1 MSVSLAVREHPR
13 LTPKVAPEREQ
24 AEFAGLT
31 ALLNCYIREFAR
43 PAGRI
48 SLVRQGNIPL
58 SLASRMVSG
67 EVVLLELA
75 GSDGTLLA
83 IRATRWSLLGRGDFT
98 GTPFIKQFGRS
109 WRAIRCSEA
118 MAFLV
123 NDMVHQTGQLPD
135 LELMDQI
142 ENSVQVASLFLQHL
156 PENTGQHG
164 YIRSEESLLWGHPM
178 HPSPKSRQGLTPQA
192 LLACS
197 PEVSAR
203 FPLFWFRIHPSL
215 LQVRGSAPITAML
228 EQLNGDHCYP
238 CHPWE
243 VSHITE
249 SALYAR
255 ALNAGLI
262 TPLGLIGPTFSATSS
277 VRTLYRADLP
287 YYLKCS
293 IHVRLTNCVRKNA
306 WYELESAV
314 ALNELLESHFA
325 RLEAQTPGFHIMRE
339 PGASSLDF
347 TVLAQAGETDEVRH
361 LQECFG
367 ILYREN
373 LGDEQPWLAAA
384 LFALDRHGNS
394 PLQVVIQQLSAAQ
407 TIPLQQASL
416 LWLERYLALLLPGV
430 LEAFFSEGL
439 VFEPHLQ
446 NVLLAMENHLPTA
459 VWVRDL
465 EGTKL
470 TSEHWAASDLAMM
483 SERARQS
490 VWYSREQGW
499 RRVAYCLLINHLS
512 EVLFRLADGDR
523 QLEQVLWDLLAG
535 QLARWQLQPE
545 IADILSGGA
554 IPSKNNLKTRLLQKA
569 DKHADYTMMQHPMR
583 SAQ

>member
-1 MSVSLAVREHPR
+1 MSVSLAVRKHPL
-13 LTPKVAPEREQ
+13 LTPKVSPEREQ

-43 PAGRI
+43 PAGSI

-67 EVVLLELA
+67 EVVLLEFGGA
-75 GSDGTLLA
+75 EGTLLA
-83 IRATRWSLLGRGDFT
+83 IRAQRWSLLGRGDFI
-98 GTPFIKQFGRS
+98 GTPFVKQFGRP
-109 WRAIRCSEA
+109 WRAVRCSEA

-123 NDMVHQTGQLPD
+123 GDMVRQTGQLPD

-142 ENSVQVASLFLQHL
+142 ENSVQVMASFISHL
-156 PENTGQHG
+156 PHATAEHR

-178 HPSPKSRQGLTPQA
+178 HPSPKSRQGVTPEA

-203 FPLFWFRIHPSL
+203 FPLYWFRIDPSL
-215 LQVRGSAPITAML
+215 LQVSGDAPVSAVLA
-228 EQLNGDHCYP
+228 QLQGADCYP

-243 VSHITE
+243 VRHITG
-249 SALYAR
+249 SPVYQR
-255 ALNAGLI
+255 ALRAGLI
-262 TPLGLIGPTFSATSS
+262 TPLGQVGPDFAATSS
-277 VRTLYRADLP
+277 VRTLYLASLP
-287 YYLKCS
+287 YFLKLS

-314 ALNELLESHFA
+314 ALNALLERHFA
-325 RLEAQTPGFHIMRE
+325 RLEASAPGFHIMRE
-339 PGASSLDF
+339 PAASSLDF
-347 TVLAQAGETDEVRH
+347 SAIAEEGEADEVRH

-367 ILYREN
+367 ILYRDN
-373 LGDEQPWLAAA
+373 LRDEQPWLAAA
-384 LFALDRHGNS
+384 LFALDHQGNS
-394 PLQVVIQQLSAAQ
+394 PLQAVISQLGAARGL
-407 TIPLQQASL
+407 TMQQASL
-416 LWLERYLALLLPGV
+416 LWLEHYLAVLLPGV
-430 LEAFFSEGL
+430 LDAFFTDGL

-446 NVLLAMENHLPTA
+446 NVLLAMNGELPTDI
-459 VWVRDL
+459 WIRDL

-470 TSEHWAASDLAMM
+470 TTERWSAGDLAMM

-499 RRVAYCLLINHLS
+499 RRVAYCLFINHLS

-523 QLEQVLWDLLAG
+523 QLEQQLWDRLAT
-535 QLARWQLQPE
+535 QLARWQHQPE
-545 IADILSGGA
+545 IAAMLAGGA
-554 IPSKNNLKTRLLQKA
+554 IPSKNNLKIRLLQQA
-569 DKHADYTMMQHPMR
+569 DRHADYTMMQHPMR
-583 SAQ
+583 SAR

>member
-1 MSVSLAVREHPR
+1 MSASLAVREHP
-13 LTPKVAPEREQ
+13 LQTPKVSPEREQ

-43 PAGRI
+43 PAGRVT
-48 SLVRQGNIPL
+48 LAQGGNIPL

-67 EVVLLELA
+67 DVVMLA
-75 GSDGTLLA
+75 PGGTEGSLFA
-83 IRATRWSLLGRGDFT
+83 IRATRWSLLGRGDYT
-98 GTPFIKQFGRS
+98 GSPFVKQFGRP
-109 WRAIRCSEA
+109 WRAISCREA
-118 MAFLV
+118 VALLV
-123 NDMVHQTGQLPD
+123 NDMVRQTGQLPD
-135 LELMDQI
+135 LELMEQI
-142 ENSVQVASLFLQHL
+142 ENSVQVATAFLQQAPH
-156 PENTGQHG
+156 QDAAHS
-164 YIRSEESLLWGHPM
+164 YIRSEEGLLWGHPM
-178 HPSPKSRQGLTPQA
+178 HPSPKSRQGVTPQA

-197 PEVSAR
+197 PEVAAR
-203 FPLFWFRIHPSL
+203 FPLFWFRIDPAL
-215 LQVRGSAPITAML
+215 LQVRGTAPVTAML
-228 EQLNGDHCYP
+228 DDLNGKDCYP

-243 VSHITE
+243 VPHIFA
-249 SALYAR
+249 SPLYKR
-255 ALNAGLI
+255 AAQAGLI
-262 TPLGLIGPTFSATSS
+262 APLGAQGPAFAATSS

-314 ALNELLESHFA
+314 ALNQLLAQPFA

-339 PGASSLDF
+339 PAATSLDF
-347 TVLAQAGETDEVRH
+347 SAVAQSHEAEDVRH

-373 LGDEQPWLAAA
+373 LRDEQPWLAAT
-384 LFALDRHGNS
+384 LFALDRDGNS
-394 PLQVVIQQLSAAQ
+394 PLQTTLQQLGQAQ
-407 TIPLQQASL
+407 SLSRQQASQ
-416 LWLERYLALLLPGV
+416 LWLDRYLDLLLPGV
-430 LEAFFSEGL
+430 LEAFFTEGL

-459 VWVRDL
+459 VWIRDL

-470 TSEHWAASDLAMM
+470 TTERWTASDLAAM
-483 SERARQS
+483 SDRARHS

-512 EVLFRLADGDR
+512 ELLFRMADGDR
-523 QLEQVLWDLLAG
+523 RLEQQLWDRLATR
-535 QLARWQLQPE
+535 LARWQQQPE
-545 IADILSGGA
+545 IAAVLAGGA

-569 DKHADYTMMQHPMR
+569 DKHADYTQMNHPMR
-583 SAQ
+583 SAR